1 MTAHCGGGETIKM
14 ISEAQL
20 NVNQEC
26 VRRHLQFENAQDMEG
41 TLSTLHPECVFE
53 DLPLNKI
60 YRGIDGARK
69 YYAELWQAF
78 DVTVES
84 RLRHWTLEGNLI
96 AETTFVGPH
105 RAEFLGNRPI
115 GKSIRLPLVVV
126 VTFRDGLMAGERFY
140 YDLAMLLRQIGASDL
155 THNG

>member
-1 MTAHCGGGETIKM
+1 M
-14 ISEAQL
+14 ISEEQL
-20 NVNQEC
+20 KINQDC
-26 VRRHLQFENAQDMEG
+26 VRKHLQFENAHDMEG

-53 DLPLNKI
+53 DLPLGKT
-60 YRGIDGARK
+60 YKGIEGARR

-84 RLRHWTLEGNLI
+84 RLRHWSTEGNLI

-105 RAEFLGNRPI
+105 RSEFLGHKPK
-115 GKSIRLPLVVV
+115 GMTIRLPLVVI

-140 YDLAMLLRQIGASDL
+140 YDLSMLMRQIGATDL
-155 THNG
+155 RWLAHLHR